1 MQYHLQFSGVEMDML
16 RDTSGTLS
24 IYFQHYSYMFE
35 LKTFNRVFLETR
47 NHSTIVQM

>member
-16 RDTSGTLS
+16 RDTSGKLS
-24 IYFQHYSYMFE
+24 IYFQHYMFQ